1 MSLFFFPL
9 LLSFS
14 SLCPPSELSSA
25 RLTDWDCGSRGVEE
39 YVPSLSG
46 LAVNLCGY
54 WCGIPSASSDGREG
68 GRNVCGRHVCSLG
81 SAAVSGGSADI
92 NRWIV
97 WQSCAL
103 VGRLAERPG
112 CGRVCVWQCIYMCV
126 CTEFVSGSPPPP
138 AAAVLLVLEEAKTW
152 MWWEAHFRGNK
163 RDPVFGGR
171 ERGREKKRGTCS
183 PEFTPGEPHPPWG
196 PRTPVTAEFQYQ
208 CANRAGS
215 AGADGQ
221 VAKMTASLM
230 YPLRTDQI
238 ETRSSSSSS
247 VLHTWPLCTVHV
259 LLTLQDCAEIEKG
272 SSANLTV
279 FVQSG
284 KWFVSVLN

>member
-1 MSLFFFPL
+1 MTPLAGTGARPHSRCTRKQREDFHRLSICHFFSPL
-9 LLSFS
+9 LLLL
-14 SLCPPSELSSA
+14 SLSPLSAQLGSA
-25 RLTDWDCGSRGVEE
+25 RLTDWDCGSRGREE

-54 WCGIPSASSDGREG
+54 WCGIPSASSDGREEGRG

-112 CGRVCVWQCIYMCV
+112 CGRVCVTVYIYVCVCVCV

-138 AAAVLLVLEEAKTW
+138 AAAVLLILEEAKTW

-163 RDPVFGGR
+163 RDLVFGGER
-171 ERGREKKRGTCS
+171 EIKGGTCS

-196 PRTPVTAEFQYQ
+196 PP
-208 CANRAGS
+208 
-215 AGADGQ
+215 
-221 VAKMTASLM
+221 
-230 YPLRTDQI
+230 
-238 ETRSSSSSS
+238 
-247 VLHTWPLCTVHV
+247 HTC
-259 LLTLQDCAEIEKG
+259 DRRI
-272 SSANLTV
+272 
-279 FVQSG
+279 
-284 KWFVSVLN
+284 